1 MENRKI
7 LYGYQIH
14 DGMYTIHPEEGS
26 VVQRAFQEFQLGL
39 SYQRIAEGLNRDGIC
54 YSDEV
59 PVWNKNKVKRLLE
72 NHRYVGTELYPPII
86 EKETFNAVQEYIS
99 EKRAAFSSKGNTGQ
113 SKLWK
118 KLQCA
123 ECRGQLLRLGGGQ
136 RQKDCLHLRC
146 KSCDAKISIPKA
158 TFESELQRQATGQ
171 RIEKAAYT
179 PSQEVYI
186 NANNISRALEQP
198 RTPEV
203 IVAMILQGISIRYS
217 CCEAGGND
225 KGLNDS
231 HRDMHELA
239 ERITYITVSTE
250 NRVTVYY

>member
-14 DGMYTIHPEEGS
+14 DGMYTIHPEDGP
-26 VVQRAFQEFQLGL
+26 VVQRAFREYQLGL
-39 SYQRIAEGLNRDGIC
+39 SYQRIAEDLNRDGIC
-54 YSDEV
+54 YSDEL

-86 EKETFNAVQEYIS
+86 EKETFKAVQECIS
-99 EKRAAFSSKGNTGQ
+99 EKRATFGSKGNTGQ
-113 SKLWK
+113 LTLWK
-118 KLQCA
+118 KLRCA

-146 KSCDAKISIPKA
+146 KSCDAKISIPKV

-186 NANNISRALEQP
+186 NANDICRALEQP
-198 RTPEV
+198 RTPEA

-217 CCEAGGND
+217 CCVAGGID
-225 KGLNDS
+225 EEIDDS

-239 ERITYITVSTE
+239 ERITCITVSTE
-250 NRVTVYY
+250 NHVTVYH